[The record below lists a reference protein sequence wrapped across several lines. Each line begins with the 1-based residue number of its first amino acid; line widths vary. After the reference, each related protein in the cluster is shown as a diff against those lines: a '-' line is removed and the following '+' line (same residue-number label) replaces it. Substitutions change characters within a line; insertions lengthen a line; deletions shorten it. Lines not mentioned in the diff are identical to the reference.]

1 MARIAVDI
9 DLHRIHAVCE
19 ERGRICYNS
28 PDLTPIH
35 KALRS
40 GDFLLVEIAGVNFYT
55 SGKPLTPAVV
65 SNYLKWTVFN
75 ISTATTLAAHWD
87 DTLVAPSSAWPRGY
101 PEKVRHAMAGV
112 KGDNHDIRECRAML
126 WFHTAYPQAW
136 VPFDKFISKL

>member
-9 DLHRIHAVCE
+9 DLHRIHAYCE
-19 ERGRICYNS
+19 ERGRICYKS
-28 PDLTPIH
+28 PDLQPIH
-35 KALRS
+35 EAVRS

-75 ISTATTLAAHWD
+75 VRMATELGRYP
-87 DTLVAPSSAWPRGY
+87 DTLVAPSSAWSRGY
-101 PEKVRHAMAGV
+101 PEKVRHAMAQV

-136 VPFDKFISKL
+136 VPFDQFISKL